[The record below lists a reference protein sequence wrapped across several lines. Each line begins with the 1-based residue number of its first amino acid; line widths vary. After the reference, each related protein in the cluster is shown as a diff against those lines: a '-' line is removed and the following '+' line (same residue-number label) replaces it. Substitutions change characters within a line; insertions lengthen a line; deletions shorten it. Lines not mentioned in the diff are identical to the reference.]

1 VKVLFVSIDL
11 FSIGGIQRYSRYLL
25 DALRRSPRVSGVCV
39 ASLGA
44 THSDGFDMPLRAD
57 LTGGGSVAGKIA
69 FAAGCWR
76 LARARRAS
84 LVVVDHV
91 NLAAVAWVFRLLT
104 GTPYWLNVYAIE
116 VWGPLSWLRRRAL
129 LGAACIVSDC
139 DFTRRYLEERYPALA
154 SRIIVVPDCVDIG
167 RFVPAAASAE
177 RGALPVLLTVSRL
190 AEGRSKGHDAV
201 LRALAVLRAR
211 GIDAAYVIAGDGPDR
226 ARLERL
232 AGELGLADRVRFGGR
247 VPDGDLPALYQAS
260 DVFVLVSAFQTDG
273 APQGEGV
280 PLVVIEAQACGKPA
294 VTSALDGS
302 AESVVHG
309 ETGLLVDPSDE
320 AALVGALQ
328 RLLCDGPLRER
339 MGAAARAF
347 AERQF
352 SVDAFESKIDGVLSR
367 FGRQPGAAAMRAA
380 ARELPRRA

>member
-1 VKVLFVSIDL
+1 VNVLFVSIDL

-25 DALRRSPRVSGVCV
+25 DALRRSPRLSSVCV

-44 THSDGFDMPLRAD
+44 EHSDGFEMPLRAD
-57 LTGGGSVAGKIA
+57 LTGGRSIAGKLA
-69 FAAGCWR
+69 FVAGCWR
-76 LARARRAS
+76 LARARRVS

-91 NLAAVAWVFRLLT
+91 NVAAIAWLYRLLT

-139 DFTRRYLEERYPALA
+139 DFTRRYLETRYPELVA
-154 SRIIVVPDCVDIG
+154 RIVVVPDCVDVE
-167 RFVPAAASAE
+167 RFV
-177 RGALPVLLTVSRL
+177 RGAVRGDEGTLPVLLTVSRL
-190 AEGRSKGHDAV
+190 AEGRSKGHDVV

-232 AGELGLADRVRFGGR
+232 ARDLGLADRVRFAGR
-247 VPDGDLPALYQAS
+247 VPEVDLPALYQAS
-260 DVFVLVSAFQTDG
+260 DAFVLVSAFQTDC

-294 VTSALDGS
+294 ITSALDGS
-302 AESVVHG
+302 AESVIDG
-309 ETGLLVDPSDE
+309 ETGFLVDPSDE
-320 AALVGALQ
+320 AALADALQ
-328 RLLCDGPLRER
+328 RLLCDVPLRER
-339 MGAAARAF
+339 MGAAARVL

-352 SVDAFESKIDGVLSR
+352 SVRAFELKIDGVIAR
-367 FGRQPGAAAMRAA
+367 FDRQRDAGAVRGVAE
-380 ARELPRRA
+380 ELPR